1 MKKENIQQEILI
13 MTETTLLSEEL
24 LENKNLGNSTPLT
37 EKEKLVEACWNGLL
51 YSLIPFIFDQPA
63 KGERL
68 YLWEIK
74 EASHFLELEFGRF
87 EEARDAHF
95 SIDPY
100 YFLEIIPFN

>member
-1 MKKENIQQEILI
+1 MKKGNIQQEILL
-13 MTETTLLSEEL
+13 MTETTFLSEEL
-24 LENKNLGNSTPLT
+24 LNSNDTSNSTSPN

-68 YLWEIK
+68 YLWHIK
-74 EASHFLELEFGRF
+74 EASHFLELEFARF
-87 EEARDAHF
+87 EEPRDAHT

-100 YFLEIIPFN
+100 HFLEIIPFN